1 VDSATIGIIAGS
13 VIGALSVIVVV
24 AVILLRKKKSKQ
36 PESRRSSKSSKPVLH
51 SEQPYGTISIPSQ
64 DSVDALFEQAGVPRP
79 MDVGRRIKDVRH
91 IQ

>member
-1 VDSATIGIIAGS
+1 

-24 AVILLRKKKSKQ
+24 AVILLRRKKKSKQ
-36 PESRRSSKSSKPVLH
+36 PESRRSSNSSKPVLH

-64 DSVDALFEQAGVPRP
+64 DENRTVDALFEQAGVPRP